1 MNESRKHATLAQLAG
16 NAEMTVESATVHA
29 TAGAGITVQNAAGIF
44 LATRAFSCLVEPREG
59 DIVMLA
65 RDGRKHCHVLAVLD
79 RPGSQDASI
88 HVQGKLDMH
97 AQGIAFTTPGEAST
111 TAARVSINTVEAN
124 VNAVSAK
131 LGGQSAELSFRNIRS
146 ISDRIETIANHCT
159 QRFQVS
165 IRWITE
171 LEDVSAGQ
179 IIQKVKGL
187 FASRS
192 RQALITAE
200 DDVKMDAKRIHMG

>member
-1 MNESRKHATLAQLAG
+1 MSEPMKHATIAQLTG
-16 NAEMTVESATVHA
+16 NAEMTVESATVRSI
-29 TAGAGITVQNAAGIF
+29 TAAGITVQNAAGVF
-44 LATRAFSCLVEPREG
+44 LASRAFSCLVIPQAG

-65 RDGRKHCHVLAVLD
+65 REGRKRCHVLAVLD
-79 RPGSQDASI
+79 RPGAQDAAI
-88 HVQGKLDMH
+88 DIAGKLDVR

-111 TAARVSINTVEAN
+111 TAARVAINTVEAN

-171 LEDVSAGQ
+171 LEDVTAGQ
-179 IIQKVKGL
+179 LMQKVKGL

-200 DDVKMDAKRIHMG
+200 DDVKVDARRIHMG

>member
-1 MNESRKHATLAQLAG
+1 MSDPMKHATIARLTG
-16 NAEMTVESATVHA
+16 NAGMTIESATVRS
-29 TAGAGITVQNAAGIF
+29 AGSAGITVQNAVGVFQAS
-44 LATRAFSCLVEPREG
+44 RAFSCLVEPREG
-59 DIVMLA
+59 DIIMLA
-65 RDGRKHCHVLAVLD
+65 RDGKKRCHVLAVLD
-79 RPGSQDASI
+79 RPGAQDAAI
-88 HVQGKLDMH
+88 HVQGKLDVH
-97 AQGIAFTTPGEAST
+97 AKGIAFTTPGEAST
-111 TAARVSINTVEAN
+111 TAARISINTVEAN
-124 VNAVSAK
+124 MNAVSAK

-171 LEDVSAGQ
+171 LEDVTAGQ
-179 IIQKVKGL
+179 LVQKVKGL

-200 DDVKMDAKRIHMG
+200 DDVKVDAKRIHMG